1 MISEVQNMSDSL
13 ASLPVSLNSYRVQW
27 RSKSRGRAD
36 CADVTALVRA
46 ALDELRESEDA
57 LERQLGELRAYLGHA
72 GIRGACGPRLVSARI

>member
-1 MISEVQNMSDSL
+1 MSDSP

-27 RSKSRGRAD
+27 RSKARGRAD

-57 LERQLGELRAYLGHA
+57 LERQLGELRAYLGRA
-72 GIRGACGPRLVSARI
+72 GIRGACGPRLLSARI